1 MNPRARFLVNPG
13 GGRGRAGR
21 HLREI
26 RDLAAQAGSE
36 VVLSRDVEHLRSEA
50 RRAAGEGV
58 ERLLVAGGDG
68 TVHHAMRG
76 LAGSECALAILPLG
90 SGNDLA
96 AALGVP
102 ASLAAAA
109 KLGLDGERRRIDLA
123 RFGGVPFGC
132 VAGVGFDSEVNRYAN
147 ALRRLRGPLIY
158 VWSVVRVLPRFRPP
172 QVELTH
178 AAGGYRGPAMF
189 VAFANAPRYGGG
201 MRIAPDA
208 RLDDGEIDV
217 VVVKALPRLKLLRV
231 FPRVF
236 SGTHTSFPEI
246 EIVRARRA
254 EIALDRPLVA
264 HGDGEPLLEVGS
276 RPVTVEVVPNGLL
289 VVAPRER
296 P

>member
-1 MNPRARFLVNPG
+1 MPGARFLVNPG

-21 HLREI
+21 HLREL
-26 RDLAAQAGSE
+26 RQLAAGAGVE
-36 VVLSRDVEHLRSEA
+36 VVLSRDVEHLRAEA
-50 RRAAGEGV
+50 RRAAEEGLD
-58 ERLLVAGGDG
+58 RLLVAGGDG

-76 LAGSECALAILPLG
+76 LVGGDCALAILPLG

-102 ASLAAAA
+102 SALSAAVA
-109 KLGLDGERRRIDLA
+109 LGLHGERRRIDLA
-123 RFGGVPFGC
+123 RFGEVPFGC

-158 VWSVVRVLPRFRPP
+158 VWSVLRVLPRFRPP
-172 QVELTH
+172 RVELTH
-178 AAGGYRGPAMF
+178 AAGGYSGLAMF

-208 RLDDGEIDV
+208 RLDDGVLDV
-217 VVVKALPRLKLLRV
+217 VVVKALPRIKLLRV

-236 SGTHTSFPEI
+236 SGTHTRFPEI
-246 EIVRARRA
+246 EIVRTRRA
-254 EIALDRPLVA
+254 EIALDRPLIA
-264 HGDGEPLLEVGS
+264 HGDGEPLLEVGA

-289 VVAPRER
+289 VVAP
-296 P
+296 PAGI

>member
-1 MNPRARFLVNPG
+1 MPGARFLVNPG

-21 HLREI
+21 HLREL
-26 RDLAAQAGSE
+26 RELAAGAGVD
-36 VVLSRDVEHLRSEA
+36 VVLSRDVEHLRAEA
-50 RRAAGEGV
+50 RRAAQEGLD
-58 ERLLVAGGDG
+58 RLLVAGGDG
-68 TVHHAMRG
+68 TVHHAIRG
-76 LAGSECALAILPLG
+76 LEGGDCALAILPLG

-102 ASLAAAA
+102 SALAAAA
-109 KLGLDGERRRIDLA
+109 ALGLHGERRRIDLA
-123 RFGGVPFGC
+123 RFGAVPFGC

-158 VWSVVRVLPRFRPP
+158 VWSVLRVLPRFRPP
-172 QVELTH
+172 RVELTH
-178 AAGGYRGPAMF
+178 AGGGYSGPAMF

-208 RLDDGEIDV
+208 RLDDGEMDV
-217 VVVKALPRLKLLRV
+217 VVVKALPRTKLLRV

-236 SGTHTSFPEI
+236 TGTHTRFPEI

-254 EIALDRPLVA
+254 EIALDRPLIA
-264 HGDGEPLLEVGS
+264 HGDGEPLLEVGA

-289 VVAPRER
+289 VVAP
-296 P
+296 PAGV